1 MATDEDKK
9 KSKKGPRGGIGTTQ
23 PSPLNKEPSNSE
35 ATKGMSPGEMKAR
48 TGSTI
53 KSKRNNKYVKKQK
66 EKEAKIDFF
75 NKLKDLNNE
84 NRGLGKKFS
93 ETNNNT
99 NKNDGSPNKKFKK
112 EKSDNLKPPS
122 EINKKTPTG
131 TTNPNQSKDTRTL
144 KEKILE
150 TRVANALKRKKRDL
164 KNKGEKILG
173 VLGLEIKKKNR
184 GGLMRK
190 PKLAKRGF

>member
-9 KSKKGPRGGIGTTQ
+9 KSKRSPGGGIGPTQ

-66 EKEAKIDFF
+66 EKEAIFDR
-75 NKLKDLNNE
+75 NKNN
-84 NRGLGKKFS
+84 KFS
-93 ETNNNT
+93 KTNNNT

-112 EKSDNLKPPS
+112 EKGDNLKPPS
-122 EINKKTPTG
+122 EINKKPPTG

>member
-9 KSKKGPRGGIGTTQ
+9 KSKRGPRGGIGPTQ

-48 TGSTI
+48 VGSTT

-66 EKEAKIDFF
+66 EKEAIFDR
-75 NKLKDLNNE
+75 NKN
-84 NRGLGKKFS
+84 KKFPK
-93 ETNNNT
+93 TNNN
-99 NKNDGSPNKKFKK
+99 NNDGSPNKKFKK
-112 EKSDNLKPPS
+112 EKGDSLKPPS

-131 TTNPNQSKDTRTL
+131 TVNPSQSKDTRTL

-164 KNKGEKILG
+164 QNKGEKVLG